1 VYPGGDIRQG
11 KRVFTERKC
20 ASCHAGGTN
29 GAPQLPG
36 QARKYSEVAIISAL
50 WHHGPQM
57 LNRMKQAGIG
67 WPQFRSAQEV
77 ANLIAYL
84 NSVQ

>member
-1 VYPGGDIRQG
+1 V
-11 KRVFTERKC
+11 T
-20 ASCHAGGTN
+20 
-29 GAPQLPG
+29 
-36 QARKYSEVAIISAL
+36 IISAL

-67 WPQFRSAQEV
+67 WPQFRSPAELADLLV
-77 ANLIAYL
+77 YL

>member
-1 VYPGGDIRQG
+1 VYPGGNVAEGR
-11 KRVFTERKC
+11 RVFSVRHC
-20 ASCHAGGTN
+20 AECHFGGQN

-36 QARKYSEVAIISAL
+36 QARKYSAVTIMAAL

-57 LNRMKQAGIG
+57 LARMKQAGIG
-67 WPQFRSAQEV
+67 WPEFKNAQEMEDV
-77 ANLIAYL
+77 IAFL